1 MSLLYAHQVSGIA
14 WLASKQRALL
24 GDVMGL
30 GKSITT
36 IVAAQRAGAK
46 RILVLAPTV
55 VAWNWAREFSRWAPE
70 LGTTLIL
77 AGSEVRKINEAP
89 VVITTHGLLIRGQVF
104 DALCAQDWD
113 LVVLDEAHYFRSAEA
128 KRTRAFYGGN
138 GVVRRAARVW
148 LLTGTPMPN
157 HAAELW
163 PMLRGLWPERCTLD
177 YEAFREKFCVLQW
190 SELRGDYKVVGNRN
204 LPELKSMLEGLFLRR
219 TKEQC
224 LKDLPPMR
232 WETLVLRPERLP
244 EELVHLDESI
254 PEGDIE
260 ATLQWLRDNE
270 QFSRWRRLCGLAKA
284 ESAVELLAEELE
296 NGELQKV
303 VVTAHHLDVLKRL
316 ELGLKAYG
324 AVTITGSVAAEDRQR
339 AVDRF
344 QTDPSCRVVL
354 CQLQAGS
361 VGITLTAANEVVFVE
376 QSFVPGDNAQLAD
389 RCHRIG
395 QKQQVRSRFLSLA
408 GTVDE
413 LVSEALAR
421 KTEMIREV
429 LGGKS

>member
-1 MSLLYAHQVSGIA
+1 
-14 WLASKQRALL
+14 
-24 GDVMGL
+24 MGA

-204 LPELKSMLEGLFLRR
+204 LPELKAMLEGLFLRR

-303 VVTAHHLDVLKRL
+303 VVFAHHLEVIAKLEEGLGAGVCVVL
-316 ELGLKAYG
+316 
-324 AVTITGSVAAEDRQR
+324 TGSVSAHERTARV
-339 AVDRF
+339 ARF
-344 QTDPSCRVVL
+344 QGDPAAKVAV
-354 CQLQAGS
+354 CQINAAGT
-361 VGITLTAANEVVFVE
+361 GITLTAASEVVFVE
-376 QSFVPGDNAQLAD
+376 TSFVPADNSQAAD

-395 QKQQVRSRFLSLA
+395 QVGRVRARVLALA

-413 LVSEALAR
+413 LVEETLAR
-421 KTEMIREV
+421 KIRMIQEV
-429 LGGKS
+429 GFA